1 MNHRLLIA
9 EQVVRQPWILL
20 QRLPNPGDIS
30 MPEDSQATREEAT
43 LLAVSLDIL
52 TIEERDYGLCDRQ
65 ASCHKA
71 WPRSGYSPAPLTGAT
86 SRPLQHHGSTSVREL
101 DSLKAVRPRPCP
113 SSPTIVLRPT
123 IISISLPE
131 ASEGP
136 GRSMP
141 NESMR
146 VGGPR

>member
-52 TIEERDYGLCDRQ
+52 TIEERDYCLCDRQ

-71 WPRSGYSPAPLTGAT
+71 
-86 SRPLQHHGSTSVREL
+86 RP
-101 DSLKAVRPRPCP
+101 
-113 SSPTIVLRPT
+113 
-123 IISISLPE
+123 
-131 ASEGP
+131 
-136 GRSMP
+136 
-141 NESMR
+141 
-146 VGGPR
+146 